1 MKLSSS
7 SLKKLATLDPSFLP
21 LADELVKVGQAA
33 GLNVQISAGLRTPAE
48 QDALYAQGRTEKGKV
63 VTNARRWTSLHNYG
77 LAIDVFFMVDGKAS
91 WGEDLFLQLWFAAE
105 KAKLDRRGLVWSGK
119 WVGGFREMAHW
130 QLGRPDWRQL
140 ARARGVDPVTLNKI
154 KP

>member
-7 SLKKLATLDPSFLP
+7 SLKKLASLDPSFLP
-21 LADELVKVGQAA
+21 LANELVKVGQTA
-33 GLNVQISAGLRTPAE
+33 GLNVQISSGLRTPAE

-77 LAIDVFFMVDGKAS
+77 LAVDVFFMVDGKAS
-91 WGEDLFLQLWFAAE
+91 WDEALFILLWHKAIE
-105 KAKLDRRGLVWSGK
+105 AKLDQKGLVWSGK
-119 WVGGFREMAHW
+119 WKGGLKEMAHF
-130 QLGRPDWRQL
+130 QLGRRSWREL
-140 ARARGVDPVTLNKI
+140 ARAHGVDPVTLNKI